1 MQSGEI
7 TVGCHSFLFVDNATD
22 ALGAPQFAAWRMGR
36 RMNDI
41 DFPEKVTLKNHF
53 NGRKLHLTRADCI
66 SSVPSV
72 RARVT
77 SICNQ
82 STVYRNLFQERLKRA
97 RYTLSDADEFLSW
110 AGAGWKLRTHFV
122 FFIVDD
128 QFGIVGAIDIK
139 SAELDDAEIGYWAD
153 SNHPGNIT
161 NAVLAMIDSA
171 IETGFIRFTAFVRHD
186 NDNSNRVLERAGF
199 NLSNKEG
206 EREGYFC
213 WERCIT

>member
-1 MQSGEI
+1 MN
-7 TVGCHSFLFVDNATD
+7 D
-22 ALGAPQFAAWRMGR
+22 
-36 RMNDI
+36 MNDI
-41 DFPEKVTLKNHF
+41 HFPEKVTLKNHF
-53 NGRKLHLTRADCI
+53 NERKLHLTRADCI
-66 SSVPSV
+66 SSVPTV

-82 STVYRNLFQERLKRA
+82 STVYRNLFQARLKGA
-97 RYTLSDADEFLSW
+97 RYTLSDADEFLAW
-110 AGAGWKLRTHFV
+110 AAAGWKLRTHFV

-139 SAELDDAEIGYWAD
+139 SAELDDAEIGYWSD

-161 NAVLAMIDSA
+161 NAVLAMIDAA

-186 NDNSNRVLERAGF
+186 NDNSSRVLERAGF
-199 NLSNKEG
+199 NLSHKEG

>member
-1 MQSGEI
+1 
-7 TVGCHSFLFVDNATD
+7 
-22 ALGAPQFAAWRMGR
+22 
-36 RMNDI
+36 MNDMN
-41 DFPEKVTLKNHF
+41 DMHFPDKVTLKNHF
-53 NGRKLHLTRADCI
+53 NERKLHLTRADCI
-66 SSVPSV
+66 SSAPSV

-82 STVYRNLFQERLKRA
+82 STVYRNLFQARLKGA
-97 RYTLSDADEFLSW
+97 RYTLSDADEFLAW
-110 AGAGWKLRTHFV
+110 ATAGWKLSTHFV
-122 FFIVDD
+122 FFIIDD

-139 SAELDDAEIGYWAD
+139 SAELNNAEVGYWAD

-171 IETGFIRFTAFVRHD
+171 IGTGFIRFTAFVRHD
-186 NDNSNRVLERAGF
+186 NDNSCRVLERAGF
-199 NLSNKEG
+199 NLSNKVE